1 MLPASCGETKIRL
14 RFAVPLVLI
23 ALVGACGAWAFLIE
37 PATLRVREY
46 RLEVPGFA
54 SVAPLRV
61 ALLADLHVGS
71 PHNGTDKLQEIVR
84 RTNEAHP
91 DLVLLL
97 GDYVIGG
104 VYGGKYVPPETTG
117 EILGRLEAPLGVWAV
132 LGNHDYGQN
141 APRIEG
147 ALGLAGIRVLD
158 DDAVRIER
166 GADSFWLVGVSDFLR
181 GPHQMDLAVRQVKD
195 KAPILLFTHNP
206 DLFPEV
212 PERVALTAAGHTHG
226 GQVYIPFLGRPVV
239 PSRYGQRYAA
249 GHVVENGRHLF
260 VTTGLGMS
268 IIPLRFLVPPE
279 VSILAIGG
287 PPP

>member
-1 MLPASCGETKIRL
+1 
-14 RFAVPLVLI
+14 
-23 ALVGACGAWAFLIE
+23 
-37 PATLRVREY
+37 VREY
-46 RLEVPGFA
+46 RLEIPGFA
-54 SVAPLRV
+54 SAAPLRV

-71 PHNGTDKLQEIVR
+71 PRNGTEKLREIVR
-84 RTNEAHP
+84 STNEAHP

-104 VYGGKYVPPETTG
+104 VKFGTYVPPETTG
-117 EILGRLEAPLGVWAV
+117 EILGDLRAPLGVWAV

-147 ALGLAGIRVLD
+147 ALRLSGIRVLD
-158 DDAVRIER
+158 DDAVRIELD
-166 GADSFWLVGVSDFLR
+166 GANAGGPAKEGGGAGSAFWLVGVSDFLR

-195 KAPILLFTHNP
+195 RLPILLFTHNP

-212 PERVALTAAGHTHG
+212 PERVALTLAGHTHG
-226 GQVYIPFLGRPVV
+226 GQVRLPFFGRLIV

-260 VTTGLGMS
+260 VATGLGTS
-268 IIPLRFLVPPE
+268 IIPVRFLVPPE
-279 VSILAIGG
+279 ISILTIGG
-287 PPP
+287 PASDP